1 MKRKPDNP
9 KAGRPASVHAPDDVL
24 HLVNRLRITERH
36 ARRLL
41 SQWGSIERVIEWHE
55 LNLRK
60 INLQNRRLQ
69 FDLSVTDGDFL
80 LRAAVH
86 AAGMR
91 AGAMLAAML
100 EAWASNLPGQIEGLK
115 TTAIRALLAEES
127 KRINRTLAAAL
138 P

>member
-1 MKRKPDNP
+1 MKPNKA
-9 KAGRPASVHAPDDVL
+9 KAGRPASIHAPDDVV

-41 SQWGSIERVIEWHE
+41 SQWGSRERVIEWHDW
-55 LNLRK
+55 NLRK
-60 INLQNRRLQ
+60 INLQNKRLQ
-69 FDLSVTDGDFL
+69 FDLAVAEGDFL
-80 LRAAVH
+80 LRDEVR

-115 TTAIRALLAEES
+115 AAAIRAVLAEES
-127 KRINRTLAAAL
+127 KRLNRTFATAM